1 MSKRDDYESRTEE
14 LAKEIV
20 KDSELSIY
28 DVEYVKEG
36 ADFYLRVYIDKVEGV
51 NIEDCETVS
60 RALSEKLDAEDFI
73 TDQYIFEVSSPG
85 LGRTLKKDK
94 HFEQSIGEEIEIKLY
109 KPIDKQKE
117 FIGILEEFDKNDLI
131 ISNDI
136 DGEKKTTKFARVD
149 IAKVKLTFD
158 F

>member
-1 MSKRDDYESRTEE
+1 MSKKDDYESRTEE
-14 LAKEIV
+14 LANEIV
-20 KDSELSIY
+20 KGSELSIY
-28 DVEYVKEG
+28 DVEYIKEG
-36 ADFYLRVYIDKVEGV
+36 ADFYLRVYIDKAEGV

-60 RALSEKLDAEDFI
+60 RALSEKLDEDDFI
-73 TDQYIFEVSSPG
+73 ADQYIFEVSSPG

-94 HFEQSIGEEIEIKLY
+94 HFKQSIGEEVSIKLY

-117 FIGILEEFDKNDLI
+117 FVGVLMEFDKDNLV

-136 DGEKKTTKFARVD
+136 DGENKITKFARAD
-149 IAKVKLTFD
+149 IAKVKLTFE